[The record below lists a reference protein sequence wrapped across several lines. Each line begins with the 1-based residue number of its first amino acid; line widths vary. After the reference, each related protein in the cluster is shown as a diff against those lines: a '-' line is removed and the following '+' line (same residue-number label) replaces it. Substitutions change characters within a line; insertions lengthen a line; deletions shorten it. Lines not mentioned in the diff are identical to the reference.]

1 MNTETDKPLD
11 LGIYG
16 RPTPRRFSATDIA
29 ALVLTMLW
37 LGSVIV
43 FFFVLRPDGTAQVDP
58 LNFVMTLLA
67 VFLPVAL
74 IWVAAAVAKTARVM
88 REEAKRLQS
97 AIDAM
102 RHTYVVQQQ
111 TAGLSVRPSVEK
123 KLDEIAAAQRKTE
136 TAIATFT
143 SSRDA
148 DGTLPPGKKAALPR
162 AGETLDDG
170 QPSLALGTPAA
181 DIAQPIS
188 VADFIKAMNFPEDE
202 NDQAGFG
209 ALRRALADRDTA
221 RLVRASQDLLT
232 LLSQDGIYMDDL
244 IQDHVPA
251 AIWRKFGD
259 GERGRDVA
267 PLAGI
272 SDRSCLALTNGRMK
286 KDPVFRDSV
295 LHFLRQFDAVVSK
308 FIQSATDEEIA
319 AFERTRTARA
329 FMITGRVAGTFD

>member
-1 MNTETDKPLD
+1 MNDDTDKPLD

-16 RPTPRRFSATDIA
+16 RPVSRRFSATDIA
-29 ALVLTMLW
+29 ALLLTLLW
-37 LGSVIV
+37 LGAVLV
-43 FFFVLRPDGTAQVDP
+43 FFFVLRPEGTAEVDP
-58 LNFVMTLLA
+58 LNFVMNLLA
-67 VFLPVAL
+67 IFLPIAL

-111 TAGLSVRPSVEK
+111 SAGLTVKPSVEK

-148 DGTLPPGKKAALPR
+148 DGVVPPEKKAALPQED
-162 AGETLDDG
+162 AAPDDA

-181 DIAQPIS
+181 EIAAPLS
-188 VADFIKAMNFPEDE
+188 VIDFTRAMNFPEDE
-202 NDQAGFG
+202 NDQEGFRS
-209 ALRRALADRDTA
+209 LRRALADRDTA

-244 IQDHVPA
+244 IQDHVDP
-251 AIWRKFGD
+251 AIWRRFAD
-259 GERGRDVA
+259 GVRGQEIA
-267 PLAGI
+267 ALAGI

-295 LHFLRQFDAVVSK
+295 LHFLRQFDSVASK
-308 FIQSATDEEIA
+308 FIASASDEEIA

-329 FMITGRVAGTFD
+329 FMITGRVAGTFE